1 VKWALLAAAIS
12 VEIAST
18 MLLRA
23 SNGFSKL
30 VPTIIV
36 LIGYAISFAFLSR
49 VLRAGVPVGVAY
61 AIWSAMG
68 TASVAVLG
76 KLIFS
81 DPLPLSTVAGIAM
94 IIGGVVLVQSAAR

>member
-30 VPTIIV
+30 APSIIV
-36 LIGYAISFAFLSR
+36 LIGYAISFALLSR

-68 TASVAVLG
+68 TASVAILG
-76 KLIFS
+76 RLIFS
-81 DPLPLSTVAGIAM
+81 DPLPLSAVAGIAL
-94 IIGGVVLVQSAAR
+94 IIGGVVLVQSAAH

>member
-81 DPLPLSTVAGIAM
+81 DPLPLSTVAGIAL

>member
-1 VKWALLAAAIS
+1 
-12 VEIAST
+12 